1 MIKLIRAVSIVI
13 IISTLAVLNIYFFKS
28 ALKFSKIYPLKQII
42 IGNHLTGN
50 IGSNESSLPFNS
62 SIVKIE
68 NEDAD
73 AGNVS
78 PLLSIYADKAELK
91 ISLEKDGSI
100 YEKTITKTQHINHDY
115 LIFLC
120 FLLLFGNLHYVWGTI
135 VHIMRPYE
143 IRTILFSLSS
153 FAMGLFYFVLI
164 ERFTYGGNNLVFAAI
179 VLIAGYLLIQL
190 GSNLTNRSVNK
201 IVSLS
206 MTLFAGI
213 IIIYSMIS
221 IYLNMHIDEI
231 AYIALLTYVSLCSL
245 FIIYRLIYGIIN
257 GKYAFIIWRNIVLL
271 ISIFAGFSI
280 PILNI
285 LLSAFSGQSLPI
297 YVSTSLSLLFPLIAG
312 HSFLRY
318 NIYDFSGFKVF
329 QLNDIKL
336 LTYNIILAV
345 LTSVLLYSILTLSS
359 LSYHAYLYKISAF
372 TIIILLFNGERLLL
386 RTIRH
391 SGFENKNIYAF
402 SSQKIAEIISS
413 SQNIDQK
420 LINIYMEISGLT
432 KATSV
437 KLILFI
443 NDQDEYYYDLS
454 SHIETLPKNSDLFT
468 LINLHKGIILKYAL
482 IRSSAIEN
490 RIYHFFNKK
499 KFIFAIPMVEKDEVR
514 GALLIGEKQEKGF
527 YSDADIHF
535 FQSVMYQIS
544 QLIEIDKLYKE
555 YIIKKQYEKELDNAS
570 YVQLRL
576 FPKAALKDRG
586 IYISFFY
593 RPYLRVIGDY
603 FDFFKV
609 DDDRTAVIIGDVSG
623 HGLSTA
629 MVLSAVNGITHAM
642 LAEEKKF
649 ETAFVEINNYLNNSY
664 RGIELITLFIGIFNR
679 RTKVMEYIN
688 AGHGA
693 PVLINKRENKIRPIE
708 GRSKILGADPGAQ
721 YSASR
726 IQLEK
731 DDELI
736 LYTDGVMEIYNEK
749 TGVNM
754 DEEKFIQIILDNIDK
769 DIDGKIIEIEKNIK
783 FHSKDIKDDITI
795 IGVKVQ

>member
-1 MIKLIRAVSIVI
+1 M
-13 IISTLAVLNIYFFKS
+13 
-28 ALKFSKIYPLKQII
+28 
-42 IGNHLTGN
+42 
-50 IGSNESSLPFNS
+50 
-62 SIVKIE
+62 
-68 NEDAD
+68 
-73 AGNVS
+73 
-78 PLLSIYADKAELK
+78 
-91 ISLEKDGSI
+91 
-100 YEKTITKTQHINHDY
+100 
-115 LIFLC
+115 
-120 FLLLFGNLHYVWGTI
+120 
-135 VHIMRPYE
+135 
-143 IRTILFSLSS
+143 
-153 FAMGLFYFVLI
+153 
-164 ERFTYGGNNLVFAAI
+164 
-179 VLIAGYLLIQL
+179 
-190 GSNLTNRSVNK
+190 
-201 IVSLS
+201 
-206 MTLFAGI
+206 
-213 IIIYSMIS
+213 
-221 IYLNMHIDEI
+221 
-231 AYIALLTYVSLCSL
+231 
-245 FIIYRLIYGIIN
+245 
-257 GKYAFIIWRNIVLL
+257 
-271 ISIFAGFSI
+271 
-280 PILNI
+280 
-285 LLSAFSGQSLPI
+285 
-297 YVSTSLSLLFPLIAG
+297 
-312 HSFLRY
+312 
-318 NIYDFSGFKVF
+318 
-329 QLNDIKL
+329 
-336 LTYNIILAV
+336 
-345 LTSVLLYSILTLSS
+345 YSILTLSGQ
-359 LSYHAYLYKISAF
+359 SYHTILYKISAII
-372 TIIILLFNGERLLL
+372 IIILLFNGERLLL

-391 SGFENKNIYAF
+391 SGSENKNIYAF

-413 SQNIDQK
+413 SLDIDYK
-420 LINIYMEISGLT
+420 LVNIYREISDLT

-437 KLILFI
+437 KLILFL
-443 NDQDEYYYDLS
+443 NDQDEYYFSLS
-454 SHIETLPKNSDLFT
+454 SYIETLPKTSDLFT

-499 KFIFAIPMVEKDEVR
+499 KFIFAIPMIEKDEVR

-535 FQSVMYQIS
+535 FQNVMYQIS
-544 QLIEIDKLYKE
+544 QLIELDKLYKE

-649 ETAFVEINNYLNNSY
+649 ETTFIEINNYLNNSY

-693 PVLINKRENKIRPIE
+693 PILINKRENTIRHIE
-708 GRSKILGADPGAQ
+708 GRSKILGADPDAQ

-726 IQLEK
+726 IVLEK
-731 DDELI
+731 DEELI
-736 LYTDGVMEIYNEK
+736 LYTDGVVEIYNEK

-754 DEEKFIQIILDNIDK
+754 DEKKFIQIILDNIDK

>member
-1 MIKLIRAVSIVI
+1 MIRVIRAASVI
-13 IISTLAVLNIYFFKS
+13 LIICTLAVLNIYFFNRS
-28 ALKFSKIYPLKQII
+28 LGFSKIFPLKQII
-42 IGNHLTGN
+42 IGNHLTGS
-50 IGSNESSLPFNS
+50 IGSNDNSLPFNC

-68 NEDAD
+68 NEETDAV
-73 AGNVS
+73 NLS
-78 PLLSIYADKAELK
+78 SLLTKYANKDELK
-91 ISLEKDGSI
+91 ISLKINGIISEKI
-100 YEKTITKTQHINHDY
+100 ITKSRQINNDY

-153 FAMGLFYFVLI
+153 FALGLFYFVLI
-164 ERFTYGGNNLVFAAI
+164 ERFTYGGNNIVFVLI
-179 VLIAGYLLIQL
+179 VLITGYLLIQL

-201 IVSLS
+201 IISIY
-206 MTLFAGI
+206 MTLFASI
-213 IIIYSMIS
+213 IIIYALIS
-221 IYLNMHIDEI
+221 IHIKLHIDEI
-231 AYIALLTYVSLCSL
+231 VYIALLTYIVLCSI
-245 FIIYRLIYGIIN
+245 FTIYRLIYGIIN
-257 GKYAFIIWRNIVLL
+257 GKYAFIIWRNIVLF
-271 ISIFAGFSI
+271 ISLFAGFSI
-280 PILNI
+280 PVLNI
-285 LLSAFSGQSLPI
+285 LLSAFSVNSLPI
-297 YVSTSLSLLFPLIAG
+297 YVSTSLSLCFPLIAG

-318 NIYDFSGFKVF
+318 NQYDFSGFKVF

-345 LTSVLLYSILTLSS
+345 LSAVLLYSILTISS
-359 LSYHAYLYKISAF
+359 LSYHVILYKISAF
-372 TIIILLFNGERLLL
+372 LIIILLFNGERLLL
-386 RTIRH
+386 RTIKY

-402 SSQKIAEIISS
+402 SSQKIADIISS
-413 SQNIDQK
+413 SNNIDQK
-420 LINIYMEISGLT
+420 LINIYHEISDLT

-443 NDQDEYYYDLS
+443 SDQDEYYYNLS
-454 SHIETLPKNSDLFT
+454 SYIETLPKTSDLYK
-468 LINLHKGIILKYAL
+468 LINRHKGIILKYAL

-490 RIYHFFNKK
+490 RIYHFFNQK
-499 KFIFAIPMVEKDEVR
+499 KFTFAIPMVEKDEVR
-514 GALLIGEKQEKGF
+514 GALLIGEKQGKGF

-544 QLIEIDKLYKE
+544 QLIEIDKLYKD

-609 DDDRTAVIIGDVSG
+609 DEDRTAVIIGDVSG

-649 ETAFVEINNYLNNSY
+649 ETTFIEINNYLNNSY

-679 RTKVMEYIN
+679 KTKVMEYIN

-693 PVLINKRENKIRPIE
+693 PVIVKKRENKIYHIE
-708 GRSKILGADPGAQ
+708 GRSKILGADPDAQ

-726 IQLEK
+726 IVLEK

-736 LYTDGVMEIYNEK
+736 LYTDGVMEIYNEE
-749 TGVNM
+749 TGINM
-754 DEEKFIQIILDNIDK
+754 DEEKFIQIIQDNINK

-783 FHSKDIKDDITI
+783 FHSKDVKDDITI